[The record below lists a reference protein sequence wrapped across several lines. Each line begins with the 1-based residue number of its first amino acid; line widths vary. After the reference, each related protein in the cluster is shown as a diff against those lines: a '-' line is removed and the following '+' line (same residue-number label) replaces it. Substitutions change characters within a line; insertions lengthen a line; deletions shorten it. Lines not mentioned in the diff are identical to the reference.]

1 MPLRRP
7 PRRAHSCG
15 GPPAAIAADTPLAPL
30 TARPAAPD
38 RPQELLWPCP
48 WSSILLQLLQLKRS
62 ELGQFLKLREDLLDF
77 NMLPEQEL
85 LAVGG
90 CVVLLDR
97 AQLGPSAPSSGDPVY
112 QIGLVGALREQP
124 ATGGRWA
131 LELLDG
137 SVVPEAAVA
146 DVELLQLPKG
156 RRGGGGFPSPAWAP
170 PLHCRCRP
178 LPRGMLMLPPPPL
191 QACATRCCARLW
203 RSCAWQRTRSG
214 SRTSRCGAR
223 GAARRGLARRG
234 LARRGCPPAPPQPSA
249 PTLALRHRHRNPL
262 QVLRSYQAIKL
273 LRDLQP
279 LVSRF
284 ESAFNRQ
291 LLGGRLAVGAL
302 HRAASGPLPARPG
315 CAGC

>member
-1 MPLRRP
+1 VAAIGGEHRSAGTA
-7 PRRAHSCG
+7 RRAHSRG
-15 GPPAAIAADTPLAPL
+15 GQPAAIAAGAFPVPL
-30 TARPAAPD
+30 TARPAAPL

-97 AQLGPSAPSSGDPVY
+97 AQLGPSAPSSGEPVY

-124 ATGGRWA
+124 AIGGRWA

-156 RRGGGGFPSPAWAP
+156 ARPVRLGGARAP
-170 PLHCRCRP
+170 GRCR
-178 LPRGMLMLPPPPL
+178 RCWCLPPSRVP
-191 QACATRCCARLW
+191 AC
-203 RSCAWQRTRSG
+203 
-214 SRTSRCGAR
+214 
-223 GAARRGLARRG
+223 
-234 LARRGCPPAPPQPSA
+234 GC
-249 PTLALRHRHRNPL
+249 R
-262 QVLRSYQAIKL
+262 
-273 LRDLQP
+273 
-279 LVSRF
+279 
-284 ESAFNRQ
+284 
-291 LLGGRLAVGAL
+291 
-302 HRAASGPLPARPG
+302 
-315 CAGC
+315 